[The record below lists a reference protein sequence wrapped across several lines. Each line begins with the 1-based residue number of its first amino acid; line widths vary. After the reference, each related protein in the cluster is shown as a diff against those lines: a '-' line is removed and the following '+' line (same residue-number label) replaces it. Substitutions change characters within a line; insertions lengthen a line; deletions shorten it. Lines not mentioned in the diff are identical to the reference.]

1 MNNETEQSD
10 KDHDV
15 QGCQKAL
22 ANSFDWF
29 ALPNVKNAILVILN
43 PKLSVLDTACRLN
56 AYEIV
61 DSMLKVMVVC
71 LFWQNQNNLNK
82 NSMIL

>member
-29 ALPNVKNAILVILN
+29 ALPNVKNATLVILN
-43 PKLSVLDTACRLN
+43 PKLSV
-56 AYEIV
+56 V
-61 DSMLKVMVVC
+61 DSKLKVMVVC